1 VTLSK
6 VNNTSA
12 PITVNYNVTSS
23 TAAAP
28 ADYVTLSGSVNV
40 PVGADSATIAVDTT
54 ADDNTVEGDET
65 VAVTLGTTSNA
76 QVTATAPTSATVNI
90 ADDDTA
96 GITVNTVALTTL
108 DEDDVATTTSFTV
121 AANSSPT
128 SDVTVPLT
136 SDGQCSVPASVVLP
150 AGVKTAQTV
159 TVTAVNDTTSEA
171 ATHNCVITTGDP
183 SSADAT
189 YNAFGAS
196 DVANV
201 TASVLDNDITFTVT
215 NSGAVIEGTGT
226 NPTITY
232 TITPSA
238 AIANVGGSFTYAVAV
253 SAGSATS
260 ADFVTDP
267 LPSGTL
273 TFAAGGVAQP
283 VTVVVVA
290 DAIAEPN
297 FTLQLTSS
305 AATSGTAGTA
315 STAGLPSDVVVTDD
329 DTAGNLLVIGAPT
342 SLFEGISD
350 TWTLNLSS
358 VPASPVTVA
367 VTVSHSAQCS
377 TSTATVTLDS
387 TNWNSATD
395 NIQLTVTEDLAAES
409 PHVNCTVTYTVTSTG
424 NEYDGLTSSSTIT
437 VSDNDT
443 PGITINPT
451 SGSLTEGGNTPYEV
465 RLNTLPAGD
474 VTVTLSTISSE
485 TTFVPV
491 IPLTFTTANWNIF
504 QPVTL
509 TVAENLV
516 VEGTRTA
523 SIVHDIA
530 STADAAYD
538 ALADATY
545 GLTINDNDTA
555 APSTSNTDSNS
566 GSSTPPT
573 AAAPILRLIGNTTD
587 GSPTILLPGA
597 TNVWTYTVENIFGS
611 DLSNLLI
618 TITYPDDDMVGINA
632 TSSIG
637 VNGTFRRGS
646 LIVEYS
652 LGTLQSGQTVT
663 FNVTTRLPNRTG
675 IFTGTLVPSVASVSQ
690 ADSATLSVVVV
701 DTLPATG
708 ETPWWRPLMFF
719 GALAG
724 VALLLGLQRRLRART
739 T

>member
-1 VTLSK
+1 
-6 VNNTSA
+6 
-12 PITVNYNVTSS
+12 
-23 TAAAP
+23 
-28 ADYVTLSGSVNV
+28 
-40 PVGADSATIAVDTT
+40 
-54 ADDNTVEGDET
+54 
-65 VAVTLGTTSNA
+65 
-76 QVTATAPTSATVNI
+76 
-90 ADDDTA
+90 
-96 GITVNTVALTTL
+96 
-108 DEDDVATTTSFTV
+108 
-121 AANSSPT
+121 
-128 SDVTVPLT
+128 
-136 SDGQCSVPASVVLP
+136 
-150 AGVKTAQTV
+150 
-159 TVTAVNDTTSEA
+159 
-171 ATHNCVITTGDP
+171 
-183 SSADAT
+183 
-189 YNAFGAS
+189 
-196 DVANV
+196 
-201 TASVLDNDITFTVT
+201 
-215 NSGAVIEGTGT
+215 
-226 NPTITY
+226 
-232 TITPSA
+232 
-238 AIANVGGSFTYAVAV
+238 
-253 SAGSATS
+253 
-260 ADFVTDP
+260 
-267 LPSGTL
+267 
-273 TFAAGGVAQP
+273 
-283 VTVVVVA
+283 
-290 DAIAEPN
+290 
-297 FTLQLTSS
+297 
-305 AATSGTAGTA
+305 
-315 STAGLPSDVVVTDD
+315 
-329 DTAGNLLVIGAPT
+329 
-342 SLFEGISD
+342 
-350 TWTLNLSS
+350 
-358 VPASPVTVA
+358 
-367 VTVSHSAQCS
+367 
-377 TSTATVTLDS
+377 
-387 TNWNSATD
+387 
-395 NIQLTVTEDLAAES
+395 
-409 PHVNCTVTYTVTSTG
+409 
-424 NEYDGLTSSSTIT
+424 
-437 VSDNDT
+437 
-443 PGITINPT
+443 
-451 SGSLTEGGNTPYEV
+451 
-465 RLNTLPAGD
+465 
-474 VTVTLSTISSE
+474 
-485 TTFVPV
+485 V

-530 STADAAYD
+530 STTDAAYD